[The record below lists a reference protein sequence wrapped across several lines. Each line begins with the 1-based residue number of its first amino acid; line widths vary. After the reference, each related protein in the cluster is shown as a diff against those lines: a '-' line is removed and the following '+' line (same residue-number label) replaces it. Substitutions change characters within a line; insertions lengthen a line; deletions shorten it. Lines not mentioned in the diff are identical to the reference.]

1 MQIRIHCL
9 YIRMYIYIYIY
20 IASFFSSAQKPL
32 TLDIKLYIYIY
43 IYICA
48 TTQRLVYTQTKP
60 WLPCITCTEMR
71 KTMMVSQADYE
82 QPILS
87 FKITNTHVT
96 MCLFPFGLSD

>member
-20 IASFFSSAQKPL
+20 IYIASLFSYAQKPL
-32 TLDIKLYIYIY
+32 TLDIKLYIYI
-43 IYICA
+43 CA
-48 TTQRLVYTQTKP
+48 TTQRLAYTQTKP